1 MHYKGDN
8 KNNTDTKAPDLS
20 SLIRIGNIFVVKVLM
35 LLPTISSTKV
45 NMIAQYLPLNDTYN
59 LGYASVSSQNK
70 HIIQH
75 LTTSS
80 KLVRMPLLEE
90 AIRKSLIRL
99 KINVTP

>member
-8 KNNTDTKAPDLS
+8 QNNTDTKAPDLS
-20 SLIRIGNIFVVKVLM
+20 SLIRIGKIFVVKVLM

-45 NMIAQYLPLNDTYN
+45 NMIAQYLPFNDTCN

-90 AIRKSLIRL
+90 AIRKSLMRL

>member
-45 NMIAQYLPLNDTYN
+45 NMIAQYLPFNDTYN
-59 LGYASVSSQNK
+59 LGYASVSFQNK

-75 LTTSS
+75 LTTVIKISPYERGSVS
-80 KLVRMPLLEE
+80 KRLLIEMLRLVGR
-90 AIRKSLIRL
+90 
-99 KINVTP
+99 

>member
-45 NMIAQYLPLNDTYN
+45 NMIAQYLPFNDTYN

-90 AIRKSLIRL
+90 AIRTSLMRL

>member
-1 MHYKGDN
+1 
-8 KNNTDTKAPDLS
+8 
-20 SLIRIGNIFVVKVLM
+20 M

-75 LTTSS
+75 LTT
-80 KLVRMPLLEE
+80 V
-90 AIRKSLIRL
+90 I
-99 KINVTP
+99 KISPYAAT

>member
-45 NMIAQYLPLNDTYN
+45 NMIAQYLPFNDTYN
-59 LGYASVSSQNK
+59 LGYASVSFQNK

-75 LTTSS
+75 FTTSS

-90 AIRKSLIRL
+90 AIRKSLMRL

>member
-8 KNNTDTKAPDLS
+8 QNNTDTKAPDLS
-20 SLIRIGNIFVVKVLM
+20 SLIRIGKIFVVKVLM

-45 NMIAQYLPLNDTYN
+45 NMIAQYLPFNDTYN
-59 LGYASVSSQNK
+59 LGYASVSFQNK

-90 AIRKSLIRL
+90 AK
-99 KINVTP
+99 